1 MQKSRRTF
9 LSASTL
15 LALGA
20 IPLAACAQSN
30 PVSGQDYLLLP
41 QPQPKDDP
49 KKIEVIEFFS
59 YGCGHCND
67 FHPLVKPWAAK
78 LPADVSFRRVPVTWN
93 AAWANLARLFYTLES
108 TGDLAKMDDAV
119 FAALH
124 GQRLKLYDE
133 KSMTEWYV
141 RQGGEAKKFAEAFNS
156 FGVMSKLKR
165 AEQLGKAMGIDSVP
179 TIIVEGKYRVQ
190 GKGFE
195 QVLSNTDA
203 LIATSRKK

>member
-1 MQKSRRTF
+1 MQNDRRAF
-9 LSASTL
+9 LGAAAL

-20 IPLAACAQSN
+20 MPWAACAQGT
-30 PVSGQDYLLLP
+30 PVSGQDYLPLAN
-41 QPQPKDDP
+41 PQPKEDP

-67 FHPLVKPWAAK
+67 FHPLIKAWAAK
-78 LPADVSFRRVPVTWN
+78 QPADVAFRRVPVVWN
-93 AAWANLARLFYTLES
+93 AAWGALARLFYTLEA

-124 GQRLKLYDE
+124 QQRLRLYDE
-133 KSMTEWYV
+133 KSMGEWYV
-141 RQGGEAKKFAEAFNS
+141 RQGGDAKKFSDAFNS

-179 TIIVEGKYRVQ
+179 TLVVEGRYRVQ
-190 GKGFE
+190 GRGFE
-195 QVLSNTDA
+195 QLLANTDA
-203 LIATSRKK
+203 LIAMSRKK